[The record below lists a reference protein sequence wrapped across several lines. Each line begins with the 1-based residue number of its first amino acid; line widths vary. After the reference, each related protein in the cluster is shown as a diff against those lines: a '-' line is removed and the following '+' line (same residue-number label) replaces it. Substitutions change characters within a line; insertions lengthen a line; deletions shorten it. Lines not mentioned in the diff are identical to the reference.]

1 MKIDGQSAIV
11 TGGASGLGKAAAEM
25 LAAKGAKVAILDM
38 NGEAAE
44 AVGATTGG
52 PGVPCDVT
60 DAAAVEAALETVN
73 GAIGTPRIVLNA
85 AGVGTPG
92 LTVGKE
98 GALPLENFTRVVDI
112 NLNGTFNVLRLAAAH
127 MAALEPLETTERGLI
142 VNVASVAAYDGQRG
156 QAAYAASK
164 GGVAAMTL
172 PLARDL
178 ARHGIRVMTIA
189 PGIFNTPL
197 LQTLPENIQKA
208 LADSIPFPQR
218 LGDPDEFAALV
229 CHFAENPS
237 LNGETVRLDGAV
249 RLAG

>member
-1 MKIDGQSAIV
+1 
-11 TGGASGLGKAAAEM
+11 
-25 LAAKGAKVAILDM
+25 M
-38 NGEAAE
+38 NGEAAA

-52 PGVPCDVT
+52 PGVACDVT
-60 DAAAVEAALETVN
+60 DEAAVEAALKTVN
-73 GAIGTPRIVLNA
+73 DAIGVPRILLNA

-92 LTVGKE
+92 LTVGKN
-98 GALPLENFTRVVDI
+98 GPLPLKEFTRVIDI
-112 NLNGTFNVLRLAAAH
+112 NVNGTFNVLRLAAAN
-127 MAALEPLETTERGLI
+127 MAALEPLDTAERGLI

-156 QAAYAASK
+156 QAAYGASK
-164 GGVAAMTL
+164 GAVAAMTL

-178 ARHGIRVMTIA
+178 AQHGIRVMTIA

-197 LQTLPENIQKA
+197 LQTLPENIQEA
-208 LADSIPFPQR
+208 LANSIPFPKR

>member
-1 MKIDGQSAIV
+1 MQIDGQAAVV

-38 NGEAAE
+38 HAEAAA

-52 PGVPCDVT
+52 PGVQCDVT

-73 GAIGTPRIVLNA
+73 GAIGTPRILLNA

-92 LTVGKE
+92 LTLGKK
-98 GALPLENFTRVVDI
+98 GPLPLEDFARVIEI
-112 NLNGTFNVLRLAAAH
+112 NVMGTFNVLRLAAAG
-127 MAALEPLETTERGLI
+127 MAALEPMDTTERGVI
-142 VNVASVAAYDGQRG
+142 VNVASLAAYDGQRG

-164 GGVAAMTL
+164 AGVAGMTL

-178 ARHGIRVMTIA
+178 AQHGIRVMTIA
-189 PGIFNTPL
+189 PGVFNTPL
-197 LQTLPENIQKA
+197 LQTLPENIQEA
-208 LADSIPFPQR
+208 LANSIPFPKR